1 MQLRRVIGLV
11 AFVASLW
18 IGLIG
23 VRSWRADPNSI
34 GGLVGIL
41 LLGGGALF
49 GLLIAIT
56 LFFGG
61 TPRHDYQESG
71 YLSEGARK
79 PFLVTVLL
87 AFGAIFVYLGV
98 RGIVQ
103 RHMPDIG
110 EHPDAVFAATP
121 IRFVLLF
128 AFWCGL
134 GLLLGWGALRGRR
147 AAAMFD
153 AEEGDPGA
161 R

>member
-61 TPRHDYQESG
+61 TP
-71 YLSEGARK
+71 
-79 PFLVTVLL
+79 
-87 AFGAIFVYLGV
+87 
-98 RGIVQ
+98 
-103 RHMPDIG
+103 
-110 EHPDAVFAATP
+110 AT
-121 IRFVLLF
+121 I
-128 AFWCGL
+128 A
-134 GLLLGWGALRGRR
+134 RR
-147 AAAMFD
+147 ADICPKAPAS
-153 AEEGDPGA
+153 PSS
-161 R
+161 